1 MSQPGAASSS
11 LDVAALGE
19 QVATNHHGGAGTA
32 DDTSHHVRDGAFDIY
47 DIILIVFFA
56 AVFIYS
62 SKRAHG

>member
-1 MSQPGAASSS
+1 MD
-11 LDVAALGE
+11 LAALGE
-19 QVATNHHGGAGTA
+19 QVARTIMEEQEVAEGTA

>member
-1 MSQPGAASSS
+1 MEEQE
-11 LDVAALGE
+11 VAE
-19 QVATNHHGGAGTA
+19 GTA